1 MKKIREKPQLSLS
14 AYMVQVSKEGTNL
27 LLCWNF
33 LIPAN
38 FIFLSCKF
46 SRCLD
51 WQTTYSLGYFLIWIS
66 KMQNMLLLLSFTVDC
81 EWFKL
86 GKEQWHNGKLK
97 INSLISVF
105 CFYFSSVYLYT
116 EKKMYVLL
124 ERDIL
129 ISDSEWY
136 AEINVGINTSRG
148 EKYIGTSN

>member
-51 WQTTYSLGYFLIWIS
+51 WQTTYCLGYFSIWVS

-97 INSLISVF
+97 INSLISF
-105 CFYFSSVYLYT
+105 FFASTSHLCIYT
-116 EKKMYVLL
+116 QKKK
-124 ERDIL
+124 
-129 ISDSEWY
+129 
-136 AEINVGINTSRG
+136 NVCTFR
-148 EKYIGTSN
+148 KRHTLV